1 MIVVHSISQLEQ
13 PHSLYLAE
21 DVTEEEGECGI
32 FTHTSIFKLLIIT
45 VFKHRI
51 HTYV

>member
-32 FTHTSIFKLLIIT
+32 FSPTSKFLT
-45 VFKHRI
+45 AHNYSFQA
-51 HTYV
+51 